1 MEDPKGRLLA
11 TTGLALVGLAIL
23 ELIGTVAIG
32 LSVKSSRIGFI
43 TKQGY
48 AFLTQLEKSPLALML
63 VGGALLAALIT
74 YRAETDERTKTLAR
88 LALWAALVA
97 AVVLGVLLGSP
108 PCRAQRKGRVG
119 AAVYGPNHSVR
130 RIRTIALGGVQE
142 GGGDVLMAQAVQA
155 LVHQLGRVAGRFV
168 LDDLDAARAETARPH
183 AGDVRRHRLAHRQ
196 PATRRA
202 ACRGGAGLGV

>member
-97 AVVLGVLLGSP
+97 AVVLGVGAVLGVMS
-108 PCRAQRKGRVG
+108 RFK
-119 AAVYGPNHSVR
+119 
-130 RIRTIALGGVQE
+130 
-142 GGGDVLMAQAVQA
+142 
-155 LVHQLGRVAGRFV
+155 VAELSNSQKV
-168 LDDLDAARAETARPH
+168 DSL
-183 AGDVRRHRLAHRQ
+183 
-196 PATRRA
+196 TRRVLVVYVIRNFGLAVTTLLIAVGSLFQPKKPVVVDPA
-202 ACRGGAGLGV
+202 APPLGD